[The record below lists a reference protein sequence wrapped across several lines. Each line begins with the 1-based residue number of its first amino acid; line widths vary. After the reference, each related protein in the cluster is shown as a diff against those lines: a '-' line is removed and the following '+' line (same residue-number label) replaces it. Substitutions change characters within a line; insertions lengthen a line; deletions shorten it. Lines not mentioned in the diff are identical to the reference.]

1 MVDVLSKFRGQP
13 VEAVCRDYDPAWVG
27 EGRDKARAAGLTNL
41 SFMVGDA
48 FDRESFLKF
57 WDREDV
63 VVASGFYDW
72 ITDDSFVKKSMG
84 IIADCLRPGGYFVF
98 TNQSGHVDL
107 EMVEAVF
114 IDFNKQPLRMT
125 TRPAALMNRWAREAG
140 FEIVRSVA
148 DEKNYYTVTL
158 AKKI

>member
-1 MVDVLSKFRGQP
+1 
-13 VEAVCRDYDPAWVG
+13 
-27 EGRDKARAAGLTNL
+27 
-41 SFMVGDA
+41 
-48 FDRESFLKF
+48 
-57 WDREDV
+57 
-63 VVASGFYDW
+63 
-72 ITDDSFVKKSMG
+72 MG

-158 AKKI
+158 AQKI